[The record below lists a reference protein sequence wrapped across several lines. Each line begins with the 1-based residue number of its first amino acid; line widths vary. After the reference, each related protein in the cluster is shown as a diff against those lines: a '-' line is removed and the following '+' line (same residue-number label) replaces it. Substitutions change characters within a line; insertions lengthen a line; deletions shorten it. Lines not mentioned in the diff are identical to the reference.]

1 MVVVSVEQM
10 RQTFDPATIARGRA
24 YVAEGR
30 VLKTSAGTGR
40 GQTVV
45 MGEVRGSGRHPYV
58 ATVTVT
64 DVGAIRDTRCS
75 CPVTYECK
83 HCVAVLLAE
92 QARSTEPTPAAVSGW
107 VKDLAG
113 LLGDLDQQP
122 TGSVAWVPLAL
133 EVEYHPRESRWGGQ
147 AFTLPIRP
155 MKRGRRDNWIKTG
168 VSWRDAEYG
177 MRYQREYRP
186 AQVEVLADMATTFVQ
201 GYSNQNPDLLSLG
214 PMVWPLLRRAQQA
227 GIELLPGPG
236 LTSITLDSDAATVQA
251 DVSRDDT
258 EMAVRIG
265 VQVDGRW
272 WPNDE
277 GELATIGDK
286 AHGLALLRRAEDAG
300 RYPRPTR
307 ELTLV
312 PLAQPLPASLQ
323 RRLPVRTPIVVPAAA
338 RDQFEVE
345 FLPRLRR
352 HLSVGSSDGTYE
364 VPTVA
369 PPRLVCTLEWAATAS
384 VRTSWTWRYAQGRHV
399 QTYVLDSLPS
409 TTDNRDLDAERAIL
423 DALTAPDGM
432 AGWGARSWTDADLVR
447 FVADVLPELRAAAES
462 GAYVLDE
469 VGEPRDYRAAI
480 RAPDVTFG
488 ASEAKDDRDW
498 LDLSVAISVDGESVP
513 LGSVL
518 TALTTGQEFIF
529 TEAGRHVPARHP
541 AFARLADLVADA
553 AQLVDQPGDGLRVS
567 RHDLSMWAE
576 LEALGV
582 VDDQASQWA
591 RNARALMH
599 FDGLP
604 DVLLEGLAA
613 EPRPYQVDGIRWLT
627 YLWKA
632 GLGGILAD
640 DMGLGK
646 TLQTLALIDHAR
658 RTGAGP
664 FLVVAPTSVI
674 GTWVSETAR
683 HTPGLVARPVTATV
697 AGRGQTLAEAYA
709 GADIVVTSYTLFR
722 LRAQEYRD
730 LSWGGLILDE
740 AHTVKNHQGKT
751 YNEIRQL
758 DVPFRLA
765 LTGTP
770 FENRLLELWSLLS
783 IVAPGLYPHPKR
795 FTEYVVRPVEQ
806 GGDDQ
811 ALARFR
817 RRVRPFLLRRTKD
830 LVAADLPPKQ
840 EQVLSIEL
848 SPKHRRIYDTHLQ
861 RERQTVLGLVDD
873 FNRNRIAIFSA
884 LTRLRQLSL
893 DPALVDAEHEGV
905 GSAKLDALVDQVAEL
920 ASEGHRALVFSQ
932 FTTYLRRVQRRL
944 EAEGIDTVYLD
955 GRTRDRPRVI
965 EEFKSG
971 TQPVFLISLKAGGSG
986 LTLTEADYVFIL
998 DPWWNP
1004 AVEAQAIDRT
1014 HRIGQTQHVMAY
1026 RMVSVGTIEEKVMAL
1041 KERKAALF
1049 AKVLDGESGMSAE
1062 LGAADVRALFDDPV

>member
-1 MVVVSVEQM
+1 MEQM
-10 RQTFDPATIARGRA
+10 RQTFDAATIARGRA
-24 YVAEGR
+24 YVADGR
-30 VLKTSAGTGR
+30 VLTTNAGSGQ

-58 ATVTVT
+58 ATLTIAP
-64 DVGAIRDTRCS
+64 DGMIRNTRCS
-75 CPVTYECK
+75 CPVAYECK

-92 QARSTEPTPAAVSGW
+92 QARAAEPTAAEVSAW
-107 VKDLAG
+107 VRDLSG
-113 LLGDLDQQP
+113 LLGELDQRP
-122 TGSVAWVPLAL
+122 PGPVTWVPLAL
-133 EVEYHPRESRWGGQ
+133 EVEYHVRESRWGGPT
-147 AFTLPIRP
+147 FTLPIRP
-155 MKRGRRDNWIKTG
+155 MKRGKRDNWIKTG
-168 VSWRDAEYG
+168 VSWRDADHG
-177 MRYQREYRP
+177 MRYQREFQP
-186 AQVEVLADMATTFVQ
+186 AQVEVLADMASTFVQ
-201 GYSNQNPDLLSLG
+201 GYSSQNPDLLSLG

-227 GIELLPGPG
+227 GIELLPGAG
-236 LTSITLDSDAATVQA
+236 LTSIEIGAEAATVRA
-251 DVSRDDT
+251 DVIQDDA

-265 VQVDGRW
+265 VEVDGRW
-272 WPNDE
+272 WPNEE
-277 GELATIGDK
+277 GEVAAIGDK
-286 AHGLALLRRAEDAG
+286 AHGLALLRRAESAG

-312 PLAQPLPASLQ
+312 PLAHALPASLQ
-323 RRLPVRTPIVVPAAA
+323 RRLPVRTPIVVPAEA
-338 RDQFEVE
+338 RDQFEAE
-345 FLPRLRR
+345 FLPRLQR
-352 HLSVGSSDGTYE
+352 HLPVGSSNGTYV
-364 VPTVA
+364 VPTV
-369 PPRLVCTLEWAATAS
+369 PPPQLVCTLEWAAKAS
-384 VRTSWTWRYAQGRHV
+384 VRTSWAWRYGQGRYL
-399 QTYVLDSLPS
+399 QTYALDAAQSS
-409 TTDNRDLDAERAIL
+409 TDVRDLDAEHAIL
-423 DALTAPDGM
+423 DALAEPM
-432 AGWGARSWTDADLVR
+432 AIVGAGARSWADAELVR
-447 FVADVLPELRAAAES
+447 FVDDVLPQVRALAAS
-462 GAYVLDE
+462 GACALEE
-469 VGEPRDYRAAI
+469 VGEPRDYRAAVQ
-480 RAPDVTFG
+480 APDVTFG
-488 ASEAKDDRDW
+488 RSDSRDDRDW
-498 LDLSVAISVDGESVP
+498 LDLSVAISVDGETVP

-518 TALTTGQEFIF
+518 TAITTGQEFIF
-529 TEAGRHVPARHP
+529 TEAGRHVPAAHQ
-541 AFARLADLVADA
+541 AFARLAELIADA
-553 AQLVDQPGDGLRVS
+553 GQLIEQPGDGVRVS

-582 VDDQASQWA
+582 VDAQASQWA

-599 FDGLP
+599 FEGLP
-604 DVLLEGLAA
+604 EVDVEGLVSD
-613 EPRPYQVDGIRWLT
+613 PRPYQAEGIRWLT
-627 YLWKA
+627 YLWQS

-646 TLQTLALIDHAR
+646 TLQTLGLIAHAR
-658 RTGAGP
+658 AAGAAP

-722 LRAQEYRD
+722 LRAAEYRD

-751 YNEIRQL
+751 YAEIRHI
-758 DVPFRLA
+758 DVPFRVA

-795 FTEYVVRPVEQ
+795 FTEHVVRPVEQ
-806 GGDDQ
+806 DGDDQ
-811 ALARFR
+811 ALARFQ

-920 ASEGHRALVFSQ
+920 AAEGHRALVFSQ

-955 GRTRDRPRVI
+955 GRTRNRPDVI

-1049 AKVLDGESGMSAE
+1049 AKVLDGDAGMSAE
-1062 LGAADVRALFDDPV
+1062 LGAEDVRALFDDPA